1 VKRALLVAVVAL
13 VGCRD
18 KSAKDKQVDTAKR
31 DTTKPDASYV
41 VDSTCKSVIDKLAT
55 TPINARP
62 KLLLDNCRVCG
73 DFDILLG
80 WNHDGTKPEDLQKT
94 LEGCGAFCTG
104 DAKMKFIA
112 AANKAKGTS
121 NDMAW
126 RKLADACGDKVD
138 ASSDHRFMSAP
149 YFALDRIARAIEARH
164 VDGANALGIALPPLT
179 VAGTGIVLPDLDEGV
194 SPKVGTYHLSFIGDQ
209 IFIGKLPH
217 AKLGAKGLEVTNDY
231 PGQQVAL
238 ANLPAALKKLIDN
251 DPTETLTLLAPHA
264 MPAENLVP
272 VIQAAGAI
280 APLYLAA
287 TAHESP
293 EGWQLPGAIPVAI
306 GPDGDGA
313 IGVTGEMTV
322 QNLATELGQ
331 KAAQSVKR
339 VGVTK
344 R

>member
-1 VKRALLVAVVAL
+1 MKRLLLLVALVA
-13 VGCRD
+13 CKD
-18 KSAKDKQVDTAKR
+18 KAPKDKQVATATTDTSPAYR
-31 DTTKPDASYV
+31 
-41 VDSTCKSVIDKLAT
+41 VDSKCKSVIEKLPSL
-55 TPINARP
+55 PINARP
-62 KLLLDNCRVCG
+62 QALLEGCQVCG
-73 DFDILLG
+73 DSKVLLA
-80 WNHDGTKPEDLQKT
+80 WNQDGTTPEALQKT
-94 LEGCGAFCTG
+94 LESCNAFCTG

-138 ASSDHRFMSAP
+138 AATDHRFMSAP
-149 YFALDRIARAIEARH
+149 YFALDRIARAVGLEQTEIP
-164 VDGANALGIALPPLT
+164 LPPLT
-179 VAGTGIVLPDLDEGV
+179 IAGTGIVLPDLEEGV
-194 SPKVGTYHLSFIGDQ
+194 SSKVGIYHVSLIGDQ
-209 IFIGKLPH
+209 IFIGKLPR
-217 AKLGAKGLEVTNDY
+217 AKLDAKGLEVTNDY

-238 ANLPAALKKLIDN
+238 ADLPAALKKLIDN

-293 EGWQLPGAIPVAI
+293 ADWQLPGAILVAI
-306 GPDGDGA
+306 GPDGDGT

-322 QNLATELGQ
+322 QNLATELG
-331 KAAQSVKR
+331 KKVAQSVKR

>member
-1 VKRALLVAVVAL
+1 VKRALLVAAVAL
-13 VGCRD
+13 VACRD
-18 KSAKDKQVDTAKR
+18 KAPKDKQVDTTKT
-31 DTTKPDASYV
+31 DTSTSYV
-41 VDSTCKSVIDKLAT
+41 VDSTCESVIDKLPSL
-55 TPINARP
+55 PIDARP
-62 KLLLDNCRVCG
+62 QALLEGCHVCG
-73 DFDILLG
+73 DWKILLA
-80 WNHDGTKPEDLQKT
+80 WNHDGTTPEALQKS
-94 LEGCGAFCTG
+94 LESCNAFCSG

-121 NDMAW
+121 NDMPW
-126 RKLADACGDKVD
+126 RKLADACGEKVD
-138 ASSDHRFMSAP
+138 AAADHRFMSAP
-149 YFALDRIARAIEARH
+149 YFALDRIGRAVGTSVE
-164 VDGANALGIALPPLT
+164 LPLPPLT

-194 SPKVGTYHLSFIGDQ
+194 SPKVGTFHVSLIGDQ
-209 IFIGKLPH
+209 IFIGKLPR
-217 AKLGAKGLEVTNDY
+217 AKLAAKGLEVTNDY

-238 ANLPAALKKLIDN
+238 ADLPAALKKLLGG
-251 DPTETLTLLAPHA
+251 DPTESLTLLAPHA

-272 VIQAAGAI
+272 VIQVAGAI

-306 GPDGDGA
+306 GPEGDAA

-322 QNLATELGQ
+322 QNLATELGKKVTQ
-331 KAAQSVKR
+331 NVKR

>member
-1 VKRALLVAVVAL
+1 MKRALLLVVAL
-13 VGCRD
+13 VACRD
-18 KSAKDKQVDTAKR
+18 KAPKEKPVAKTEVATGYRVDAKCEAAIA
-31 DTTKPDASYV
+31 KAANLP
-41 VDSTCKSVIDKLAT
+41 ID
-55 TPINARP
+55 ARP
-62 KLLLDNCRVCG
+62 QALLEGCPVCG
-73 DFDILLG
+73 DWKVLLA
-80 WNHDGTKPEDLQKT
+80 WNHDGTTPEALQAT
-94 LEGCGAFCTG
+94 LESCNAFCTG

-138 ASSDHRFMSAP
+138 ASTDHRFMSAP
-149 YFALDRIARAIEARH
+149 YFALDRIARAIAEQH
-164 VDGANALGIALPPLT
+164 VDGANALDIALPSLT

-209 IFIGKLPH
+209 IFIGKLPR
-217 AKLGAKGLEVTNDY
+217 AKLGAKGLDVTNDY

-238 ANLPAALKKLIDN
+238 ADLPAALKKLLDN

-272 VIQAAGAI
+272 VIRAAGAI

-306 GPDGDGA
+306 GPDGEGT

>member
-1 VKRALLVAVVAL
+1 MKRALLLVAL
-13 VGCRD
+13 VACND
-18 KSAKDKQVDTAKR
+18 KAPKDKEIARTPEKPPGYRVDA
-31 DTTKPDASYV
+31 
-41 VDSTCKSVIDKLAT
+41 TCKSAIDKAASL
-55 TPINARP
+55 PIDNRP
-62 KLLLDNCRVCG
+62 QALLEGCPVCG
-73 DFDILLG
+73 DWKVLLG
-80 WNHDGTKPEDLQKT
+80 WNHDGTTPEALQKS
-94 LEGCGAFCTG
+94 LESCNAFCSG

-126 RKLADACGDKVD
+126 RKLADACGEAVD
-138 ASSDHRFMSAP
+138 VSSDHRFMSAP
-149 YFALDRIARAIEARH
+149 YFALDRIARATADIA
-164 VDGANALGIALPPLT
+164 GAKAFELPLPPLT
-179 VAGTGIVLPDLDEGV
+179 VAGTGIVLPDLEEGV
-194 SPKVGTYHLSFIGDQ
+194 SPKVGTYHVSFIGDQ
-209 IFIGKLPH
+209 IFIGKLPR
-217 AKLGAKGLEVTNDY
+217 AKLGAKGLDVANDY

-238 ANLPAALKKLIDN
+238 ADLPAALKKLIGD

-306 GPDGDGA
+306 GPDGDGTV
-313 IGVTGEMTV
+313 GVTGEMTV

-331 KAAQSVKR
+331 KAAQNVKR
-339 VGVTK
+339 VGVSK